1 MLLSIGAVATFLMFP
16 PSLFLWRSL
25 PKLQFVQFPWRWL
38 GPLDCLLAFF
48 LAAAVGKAK
57 RQWVCWGLAVVTLGS
72 LGTALVKD
80 GWWDS
85 EDIPVLAK
93 AIQAGIGYEGTDEYQ
108 PLGCDRYEL
117 PGSDADGERIAK
129 SPTPHIEQF
138 DSSSSDTAPVAQV
151 NFRIQR
157 WTANRRSFSAQASAP
172 ATLGLRLLD
181 YPGWQVQVDGTSG
194 RAMVAPDTAQML
206 TAVPAGVHDVNV
218 EFRNTWDRTAGAL
231 ISLTFTIALVIFL
244 LINRVSLRK
253 L

>member
-1 MLLSIGAVATFLMFP
+1 
-16 PSLFLWRSL
+16 
-25 PKLQFVQFPWRWL
+25 
-38 GPLDCLLAFF
+38 
-48 LAAAVGKAK
+48 
-57 RQWVCWGLAVVTLGS
+57 
-72 LGTALVKD
+72 VKD